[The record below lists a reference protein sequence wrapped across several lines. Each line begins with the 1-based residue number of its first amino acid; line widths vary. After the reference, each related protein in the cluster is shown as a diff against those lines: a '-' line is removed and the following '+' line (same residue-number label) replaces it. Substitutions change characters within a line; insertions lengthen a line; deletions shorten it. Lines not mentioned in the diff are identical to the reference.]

1 MKKILKAVYRFIPY
15 KKELF
20 LFLKLFWIPP
30 KKIYQ
35 HLYFTGTFI
44 VQVDKLHFFRMKH
57 FGYEIE
63 NDIFW
68 CGLTGGWE
76 KMSIRL
82 WIQLCKRSS
91 VIFDIGANTGLY
103 SLVAKAINPGAKV
116 YAFDPVHRVYDKLR
130 QNIVLNNSDII
141 AVEMAASDSDGF
153 ATIYDTLQEHT
164 LSVTVN
170 KNLLSA
176 GTNAS
181 EVRIETITL
190 DSFIRKNQIQKID
203 LMKIDVETHEPE
215 VLQGFKEHL
224 SYFRPALIIE
234 ILTDEIGER
243 VARLMDGLNYLY
255 FNIDDTRG
263 SVRRVSALAQSDYF
277 NYLLC
282 SKETADELGLNL
294 TSN

>member
-1 MKKILKAVYRFIPY
+1 VKEIVKGIYRFIPF

-20 LFLKLFWIPP
+20 LLLKLFWTPP

-35 HLYFTGTFI
+35 HLYFTGTFK
-44 VQVDKLHFFRMKH
+44 VEVDKSHFFRMKH

-68 CGLTGGWE
+68 CGLTNGWE

-82 WIQLCKRSS
+82 WIQLCKNSS
-91 VIFDIGANTGLY
+91 VIFDIGANTGMYALA
-103 SLVAKAINPGAKV
+103 AKAINPRATV
-116 YAFDPVHRVYDKLR
+116 YAFDPVHRVYDKLK

-164 LSVTVN
+164 LSVAVN
-170 KNLLSA
+170 KNLLPA
-176 GTNAS
+176 GAKAS

-190 DSFIRKNQIQKID
+190 DSFIRKNNIQKID
-203 LMKIDVETHEPE
+203 LVKIDVETHEPQ

-224 SYFRPALIIE
+224 SYFKPALIIE

-243 VARLMDGLNYLY
+243 VAKLTESLNYMY
-255 FNIDDTRG
+255 FNIDDIKG
-263 SVRRVSALAQSDYF
+263 SVREVNTLTRSDYF

-282 SKETADELGLNL
+282 SRETASGLGLIAN
-294 TSN
+294 

>member
-1 MKKILKAVYRFIPY
+1 MKRILKSIHRFIPF

-35 HLYFTGTFI
+35 HLYFTGIFK
-44 VQVDKLHFFRMKH
+44 VQVDKSHFFRMKH

-68 CGLTGGWE
+68 CGLTNGWE

-82 WIQLCKRSS
+82 WIQLCKQSS

-103 SLVAKAINPGAKV
+103 ALAAKAINPHAKV
-116 YAFDPVHRVYDKLR
+116 YAFDPVHLVYDKLR

-153 ATIYDTLQEHT
+153 ATIYDTLHEHT
-164 LSVTVN
+164 LSVAVN
-170 KNLLSA
+170 KNLLPA
-176 GTNAS
+176 GAKAS

-190 DSFIRKNQIQKID
+190 DSFIRKNKIQKID

-224 SYFRPALIIE
+224 SYFRPVLIIE

-243 VARLMDGLNYLY
+243 VAKLTEGLNYLY
-255 FNIDDTRG
+255 FNIDDIQE
-263 SVRRVSALAQSDYF
+263 SVRRVNSLTRSDYF

-282 SKETADELGLNL
+282 SKKQLPDLD
-294 TSN
+294 